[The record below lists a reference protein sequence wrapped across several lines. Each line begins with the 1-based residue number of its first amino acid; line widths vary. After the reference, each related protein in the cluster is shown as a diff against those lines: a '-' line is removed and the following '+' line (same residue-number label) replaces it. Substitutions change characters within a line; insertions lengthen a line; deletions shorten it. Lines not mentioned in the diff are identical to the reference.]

1 MKVLIVSSFLSDGSG
16 EINHKG
22 VDHYNNL
29 INALLAKG
37 KLTYLQI
44 RLALI
49 YIIKSIRNPS
59 F

>member
-16 EINHKG
+16 EINQKG

-37 KLTYLQI
+37 KLTYL
-44 RLALI
+44 
-49 YIIKSIRNPS
+49 
-59 F
+59 